1 MGGQGVSRYK
11 NIVPP
16 EQVEIPHKKPKGKSL
31 STEQKQENNV
41 ISSFRIVIEHAIGG
55 IKDLVA
61 WLKNTEITKA
71 KMIR

>member
-1 MGGQGVSRYK
+1 MISK